1 MWCSNKF
8 VFFTHIYRVLVWLAY
23 QIFLLAKNIDKK
35 LCFNPHISDQMVG
48 CLGSSQLHLLLPPSN
63 KCSSS
68 NTDFQYQ
75 YGLVSG
81 EFAKQCIGPASVIQ
95 HGIFPTAGLIVF
107 VG

>member
-1 MWCSNKF
+1 M
-8 VFFTHIYRVLVWLAY
+8 WLAY

-48 CLGSSQLHLLLPPSN
+48 CLGSSQLHLLPPPPQIGVHPQTQTFKLKSKN
-63 KCSSS
+63 
-68 NTDFQYQ
+68 Q

-95 HGIFPTAGLIVF
+95 HGSFSTAGLIVF